1 MLCCAHRLFASSRD
15 IVPTHRLL
23 YGGRQVNA
31 PARTGEDA
39 VLTPLATADVW
50 PFAGLRQGGTPCSGE
65 VNSCKC
71 ALTARRTPRRH
82 APARAPA
89 GRAGGARAAA
99 GRRDTRALS
108 DLLRAARPRAA
119 AERVAHPGRSDRAAD
134 DRGDAAVQAH
144 LPGPGAARARARDHH
159 PKVHPHERHRERRR
173 YRAPP
178 HVLRGAPHGL
188 PTWALCRSGSSV
200 LKSRPAVLCGPGRS
214 RGRSAGRRP

>member
-1 MLCCAHRLFASSRD
+1 VLCCAHRLFASSRD

-144 LPGPGAARARARDHH
+144 LPGPGAARARARATT
-159 PKVHPHERHRERRR
+159 RSSR
-173 YRAPP
+173 RAPRTSY
-178 HVLRGAPHGL
+178 LGAVSERFVCAQESASGPVWARALEGKERWAPTLASQAGGVGL
-188 PTWALCRSGSSV
+188 LH
-200 LKSRPAVLCGPGRS
+200 
-214 RGRSAGRRP
+214 AG